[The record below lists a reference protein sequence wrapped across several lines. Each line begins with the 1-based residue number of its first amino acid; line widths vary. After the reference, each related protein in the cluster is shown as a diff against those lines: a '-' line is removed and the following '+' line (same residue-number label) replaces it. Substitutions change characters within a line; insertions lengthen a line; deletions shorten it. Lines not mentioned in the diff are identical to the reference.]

1 MIDIDSTKVNLLR
14 NICFNLPL
22 SLQLLKSIHFRVQQ
36 KKSNFL
42 INILC
47 IRARRHLSLS
57 RVEYILYFEKRGHFC
72 LLKEKQWLTAQWQ
85 MGRLSPRPQ
94 LQILLVSVS
103 QELVNHFPVPSLSTT
118 FQFLHGAVIG
128 CFQFQHLKQFWLFG
142 DILIF
147 PMDQTAL

>member
-1 MIDIDSTKVNLLR
+1 MIDIDSTKVNLLG
-14 NICFNLPL
+14 NICFNLSM

-57 RVEYILYFEKRGHFC
+57 RVEYILYFEKCGHFC

-103 QELVNHFPVPSLSTT
+103 QELVNHFPLRLSRCG
-118 FQFLHGAVIG
+118 QNFLKLHI
-128 CFQFQHLKQFWLFG
+128 
-142 DILIF
+142 
-147 PMDQTAL
+147 